1 MDDQMKKS
9 ILLLLVFSIL
19 FTGCS
24 QSTDTGQVLTIA
36 PIESPVPENE
46 QCPDVSGIWLG
57 IQGTGSN
64 QFDTGYIF
72 EQEGCNVTGI
82 EALYRD
88 YGFSTELACEYQNE
102 ELICNYNSTLDDCDF
117 KLDVM
122 VFVDHMEGTYSTC
135 MLQSSAI
142 SMDRVGEAQLA
153 AFDLKMEN
161 ISYAPTQRS
170 CDIARIIK
178 PDWDME
184 FCDAFDENYNNW
196 QLGTSSNNLAE
207 INIQIED
214 GKLKLVLPEKQPA
227 VIKMGCCNGCRH
239 LKVLKKTIW
248 FRQPERLIPILKEA
262 VGGIAFEGKYFAS
275 AESFYVFIISNS
287 GTYTL
292 QELVNNQFTPIISPR
307 ENSAIKNGEN
317 NTISISKEDGHYEF
331 YINGELVSTQDLS
344 PLDGGDMMIA
354 AYVNEGVVANY
365 EIDDLL
371 VLRGPVDYVA
381 GEE

>member
-1 MDDQMKKS
+1 MKKS

-19 FTGCS
+19 LIGCS
-24 QSTDTGQVLTIA
+24 QSTDTGQVETIA
-36 PIESPVPENE
+36 PIESPVPENK

-57 IQGTGSN
+57 TQDTGSN
-64 QFDTGYIF
+64 QFDIGYIF

-82 EALYRD
+82 DALYRD
-88 YGFSTELACEYQNE
+88 YGFNTELACEYQNE

-135 MLQSSAI
+135 MLQSSTI

-184 FCDAFDENYNNW
+184 FCDAFDENYNDW

-214 GKLKLVLPEKQPA
+214 GKLKISSIGKATSGYQNGVLQWLPPFEGGEGDYVVQATGK
-227 VIKMGCCNGCRH
+227 IDSNFKGSG
-239 LKVLKKTIW
+239 W
-248 FRQPERLIPILKEA
+248 
-262 VGGIAFEGKYFAS
+262 GIAFEGKYFAS
-275 AESFYVFIISNS
+275 TESFYVFIISNS
-287 GTYTL
+287 DTYTL

-317 NTISISKEDGHYEF
+317 NTISISKEEDHYDF
-331 YINGELVSTQDLS
+331 YINGELVSTQALS

-354 AYVNEGVVANY
+354 AYINEGVVANY